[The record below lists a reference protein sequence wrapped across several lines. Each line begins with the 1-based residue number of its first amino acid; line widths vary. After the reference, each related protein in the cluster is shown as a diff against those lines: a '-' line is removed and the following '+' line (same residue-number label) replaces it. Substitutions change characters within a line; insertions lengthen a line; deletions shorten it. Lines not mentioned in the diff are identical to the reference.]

1 MIIFYAQIELE
12 VTDVQPS
19 NEDDRERF
27 IDESLK
33 RLYQE
38 ALDEGV
44 PDRFKDLLSQLK
56 QQDHAESRKK

>member
-1 MIIFYAQIELE
+1 M
-12 VTDVQPS
+12 QPS

-33 RLYQE
+33 RVYQE